1 MQDAHGQAAPLE
13 RKGPIVKVVGVDAKQ
28 GSAAAV
34 VVGDTPLLHTGQVF
48 PGSVKDPATL
58 PPAAQVD
65 AVLANLD
72 RLLKAEGADLSAVV
86 KLNVVLT
93 EENLRPVVAAGLGRA
108 FASRRPPAV
117 SYVVSRLPAPGLLAV
132 DAVAVGGEAG
142 AVGASVRRSRAEWPF
157 LLGGTAPAAVLPDG
171 PKVYVSGQADRGVN
185 LTEATRQTLVGLSKT
200 LAHFDMDPTL
210 VVQVKAF
217 VTPMADAGV
226 VVKEVERWFG
236 SPVAPPLVLVEWESA
251 SLPIEIEL
259 IAAAGRPKIDEQRPV
274 VDYMATPELAHT
286 AVFSRVARIN
296 GPQLV
301 YIGGLYGAATPSDS
315 DGEVRSL
322 FAQLN
327 DVLNQTGSDRR
338 HLVKAT
344 YYTVGDGVVGAL

>member
-1 MQDAHGQAAPLE
+1 
-13 RKGPIVKVVGVDAKQ
+13 
-28 GSAAAV
+28 
-34 VVGDTPLLHTGQVF
+34 
-48 PGSVKDPATL
+48 
-58 PPAAQVD
+58 
-65 AVLANLD
+65 
-72 RLLKAEGADLSAVV
+72 
-86 KLNVVLT
+86 
-93 EENLRPVVAAGLGRA
+93 
-108 FASRRPPAV
+108 
-117 SYVVSRLPAPGLLAV
+117 
-132 DAVAVGGEAG
+132 
-142 AVGASVRRSRAEWPF
+142 
-157 LLGGTAPAAVLPDG
+157 
-171 PKVYVSGQADRGVN
+171 
-185 LTEATRQTLVGLSKT
+185 LVGLSKT

-344 YYTVGDGVVGAL
+344 YYTVGDGVVGALGKVRAELYDPKRPPAASRATVVGVGLPKRNIAIDMIAVPSPAPAPQP